1 MIHSTGTVITLL
13 ARHILRLWLDFHEQF
28 HLHHHISSC
37 SRAVYCVVSLVVRDL
52 LVHRHSIKSDIF
64 GRDANPHILQVIV
77 TEHIQ
82 AQVVGHHPL
91 VLCVTHA
98 VRCVAD
104 IVAMPFEDYHDYQS

>member
-1 MIHSTGTVITLL
+1 MNSSIFIITFHRVRAQCIVLC
-13 ARHILRLWLDFHEQF
+13 HWLFAIYWYIDN
-28 HLHHHISSC
+28 
-37 SRAVYCVVSLVVRDL
+37 
-52 LVHRHSIKSDIF
+52 SIKSDIF

-104 IVAMPFEDYHDYQS
+104 IVAMPIEDYHDYQS